1 MPSYDYRCLNCNK
14 RFNIF
19 MSYSEYGS
27 IEVKCSH
34 CGSPNVQRR
43 IGRIRIA
50 RSDESRLEN
59 MADPAALD
67 GLEEDPR
74 ALGKMMRQMSS
85 QLGEDMGP
93 EFHEVVGRLE
103 KGQSPDDIERDLP
116 ELASDSEADNSGFD
130 GLDD

>member
-1 MPSYDYRCLNCNK
+1 MPSYDYRCLDCNK

-19 MSYSEYGS
+19 MTYSEYGS
-27 IEVKCSH
+27 IEVKCPH
-34 CGSPNVQRR
+34 CGSKHVLRR

-50 RSDESRLEN
+50 HSDESRLES
-59 MADPAALD
+59 MADPTELD

-93 EFHEVVGRLE
+93 EFQEVVGRLE

-116 ELASDSEADNSGFD
+116 ELASDSEADNSGFG